1 MSNISRKTQQ
11 MCELFDASSF
21 YSVKDAVKILRKF
34 EPLRKFKQG
43 IELSI
48 SLKEQKKKKGAAIVN
63 RFVFTISHGLPQ
75 DLKILAVVNST
86 MEKQLKDENKFANL
100 HIGGEEAILKI
111 AQDRKTDYNM
121 IVCTPDMFSKFG
133 KHAAILGPMKLMPSA
148 KTGTVL
154 ENIMVGVKDLLL
166 GTKLK
171 VKKDKNVI
179 RMKIANAD
187 FSDGQIEE
195 NFNSVIS
202 DLVEEIKSKDM
213 IKSVRIKLSM
223 SPSVNVLF

>member
-1 MSNISRKTQQ
+1 MNKISRRTQQ
-11 MCELFDASSF
+11 MREMFDATAF
-21 YSVKDAVKILRKF
+21 YGFKDALKTLRKF
-34 EPLRKFKQG
+34 ESLRKFKQG

-48 SLKEQKKKKGAAIVN
+48 SLKEAKKKKGSSVVN
-63 RFVFTISHGLPQ
+63 RFVFTVSHGLPQ

-86 MEKQLKDENKFANL
+86 MEKQLRDDNKFANL
-100 HIGGEEAILKI
+100 HLGGEEAILKI

-121 IVCTPDMFSKFG
+121 IVCTPDMFAKFA

-154 ENIMVGVKDLLL
+154 ENIMSGVRDLLL

-171 VKKDKNVI
+171 VKKDKNVL

-187 FSDGQIEE
+187 FSDLEIEE
-195 NFNSVIS
+195 NFNSVMS
-202 DLVEEIKSKDM
+202 DLIEEIKQKDM
-213 IKSVRIKLSM
+213 VKSVRMKLSM
-223 SPSVNVLF
+223 SPSVNILY